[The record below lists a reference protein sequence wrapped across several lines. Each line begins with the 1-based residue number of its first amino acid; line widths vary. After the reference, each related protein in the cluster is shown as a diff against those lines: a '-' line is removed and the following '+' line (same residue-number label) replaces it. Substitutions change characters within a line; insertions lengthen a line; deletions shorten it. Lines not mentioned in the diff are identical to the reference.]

1 MTTPFTSSTLNS
13 LYNDD
18 FSEDKGFHQILFN
31 DGRALQARELT
42 QLQTLIYEELGRFG
56 RNIFKE
62 GAAVSSGGT
71 SINSAYEFVRIAS
84 TNEGQAFADIP
95 VGTILLN
102 PLTNVEAR
110 VLSVHPISTDFEQ
123 NTLYVQ
129 YTSTG
134 AADVTSVATRFG
146 DAETLYDQSGN
157 NYELVTDIP
166 NATGTGVRFDV
177 FNGDFFVSGRF
188 VHTNAQSIILS
199 PYTDTVDAVVG
210 FKVVEEVVTVNDD
223 ISLYDNAGGL
233 INTASPGGDRYKIT
247 LQLTT
252 QDKVT
257 SDDTFVFIARV
268 ENSKI
273 VEEIE
278 ETDAFNK
285 INDLLALRTNEE
297 SGDYVVNPFSIHF
310 DNVTDSALD
319 LIISSGTAYVNGYRV
334 DNPSPIRLQIPK
346 PVATESITND
356 VVPAVY
362 GNYFE
367 VDAVRGLPDLDYS
380 TVNLRTATAHGGST
394 IGSARIRAVEKY
406 QDTYRAY
413 VFDIQVD
420 SDQSISSVQSIG
432 TSGTDYL
439 NVSGTLN
446 QTTDNDLLFPTSR
459 PRPETFDDI
468 TMVVQDRESQT
479 TDGSGALNLTQL
491 PVGETYTDTSLWL
504 VASTG
509 ETFQTFAP
517 IPSNGFRDME
527 LTGLTPSTTYEIMFY
542 KQITATRRAKTLTTT
557 STTFAR
563 QTATDVNGNAYFY
576 YDLGVP
582 DIYQLDSARIA
593 GVSLGDSADILSSVS
608 LDDGQR
614 DNYYADGRIIFGI
627 QDSAPATLYA
637 SFQHFTR
644 GAGDF
649 YDATSYDLPYAD
661 IPVHVKQNGTEVKL
675 FNYLDF
681 RPDKNAGTFSNINL
695 LPRNGTN
702 ITADIAYYLPRADKL
717 LVTQEGDFQVLM
729 GQQSESPQYK
739 KTPENSL
746 ELYKILLNANTLNT
760 EDMQVTPIE
769 HKSYTMQDIAKIEA
783 KLDKLEE
790 YTTLKFLELEQRP
803 SLDSAGVERIVSGLL
818 ADDFSD
824 QSASDVTISDYR
836 ASLDPESK
844 VIKPMA
850 DENNIRLIYDASST
864 GVSKVGDQ
872 VTLNYDSEEWQF
884 QNLASRFVNVN
895 PFGAVDNVGTLRLSP
910 SSDEWKES
918 KEEAES
924 AINGA
929 NKLAKSQAMLWNNWS
944 WNWGGRSSEDIQLN
958 PEYYTDEDAKSP
970 RRKVLS
976 ENEKYFSS
984 KSSIGRRASGGK
996 FVSRVVSDE
1005 TLRKIANG
1013 RVVDTAV
1020 VPWMRSRKIYFHAKG
1035 LKPNSKFTPFF
1046 DGENVSVWCR
1056 EESSFVQYADRTDD
1070 QGNLNR
1076 QSSITAHPDGTSEL
1090 ISDDNGEVIGSF
1102 FIPNIRPKYYADNTY
1117 KKRKVKEV
1125 YTRFRTGTREFK
1137 LLDIDNNDWAAAG
1150 SKAFAYYTAEGNID
1164 RRHRNTLFT
1173 RKPKTVSPIAN
1184 IRRRPRIYTP
1194 LQEKNVLN
1202 NIRADGVNLTD
1213 PRASGRYSPETT
1225 SINTSGLVLLDQQG
1239 QMSTV
1244 LSDYIDVDKNQ
1255 YLVPSV
1261 LNNPQNPMTQTFT
1274 VDNQY
1279 GLVLTKLDLFFRQ
1292 KDSGNLPV
1300 AIHLRPVEEGKP
1312 SSTTIVPDS
1321 HVWLNPSQVTAIGLD
1336 PQLSTIQAN
1345 PTTFTFDEPVF
1356 LQPWTT
1362 YAIVVTS
1369 QSTEYELFSA
1379 KTKETVYGSTS
1390 RTVTTQPAPG
1400 GLYLPQSG
1408 RNWVESKDQ
1417 DLMYRLTRAKFGL
1430 GGGSLIMKNAPLP
1443 EELLDENPIRTVSG
1457 SSEVYIRNRC
1467 HGLEVGDSITLGGAV
1482 DTNGITAVQ
1491 LNDPTHTV
1499 TATDLHGFK
1508 FNTAGSASVSGFGG
1522 GESVTTTRNTVFS
1535 TMNPV
1540 IESTIPNKTSIDV
1553 GAKLTSGKY
1562 ISGSNTRY
1570 VRDETYRRITP
1581 NQNAD
1586 FIKPYAI
1593 YNSVA
1598 ETANLGAG
1606 VSSAY
1611 IKVDLKTASD
1621 YVSPLIDLQRAS
1633 LVLAGY
1639 CMDNPTLTPHIYPVD
1654 ETTPYGGTTGA
1665 KHITTPVTLEEPAV
1679 GIDANFKVNLP
1690 DGADIK
1696 MYYRT
1701 ASSDENIYDKRW
1713 IQQLPESTIPNDNDF
1728 TLRNAQFLAGG
1739 RGGFLE
1745 PFNQSQIKLVG
1756 FGRDLPFTIKDLAIK
1771 FLAV

>member
-18 FSEDKGFHQILFN
+18 FSEDKNFHQILFN

-110 VLSVHPISTDFEQ
+110 VLSVHPISADFEQ

-157 NYELVTDIP
+157 NYELVTDTP

-177 FNGDFFVSGRF
+177 FDGDFFVAGRF
-188 VHTNAQSIILS
+188 VHADAQSIVLS
-199 PYTDTVDAVVG
+199 PYTDTANAVVG
-210 FKVVEEVVTVNDD
+210 FKVVQEIVTVNDD

-278 ETDAFNK
+278 ESDAFNK

-310 DNVTDSALD
+310 DNVTDSSLD

-334 DNPSPIRLQIPK
+334 DNPSPIRLQLPK
-346 PVATESITND
+346 PKSTESIIND
-356 VVPAVY
+356 VVPVVY

-367 VDAVRGLPDLDYS
+367 VDSVRGLPDLDYS

-394 IGSARIRAVEKY
+394 IGSARIRSVEKY

-413 VFDIQVD
+413 VFDVLVD
-420 SDQSISSVQSIG
+420 SDQDISTVQSIG
-432 TSGTDYL
+432 DSATSYL
-439 NVSGTLN
+439 NVLGTLQ

-468 TMVVQDRESQT
+468 TMVVQDRESKL
-479 TDGSGALNLTQL
+479 TDGSGVLNLTQL

-509 ETFQTFAP
+509 ETFQAP
-517 IPSNGFRDME
+517 TITLSNGNRDAE
-527 LTGLTPSTTYEIMFY
+527 LSGLSYSTTYEIMFY
-542 KQITATRRAKTLTTT
+542 KQITATRKSKTLTTT

-582 DIYQLDSARIA
+582 DIYQLDSARITDA
-593 GVSLGDSADILSSVS
+593 SGADLLGQVS

-614 DNYYADGRIIFGI
+614 DNYYADGRIIMGI

-661 IPVHVKQNGTEVKL
+661 IPTHSKQDGTEVKL

-681 RPDKNAGTFSNINL
+681 RPDKNDGTFSNINL
-695 LPRNGTN
+695 LPRNGSS

-729 GQQSESPQYK
+729 GQQSETPQYK

-746 ELYKILLNANTLNT
+746 ELYKILLNANTLDID
-760 EDMQVTPIE
+760 DMQVTPIE

-790 YTTLKFLELEQRP
+790 YTTLKFLELEQKP

-824 QSASDVTISDYR
+824 QSASDVTNRDYR

-864 GVSKVGDQ
+864 GVTKVGDQ
-872 VTLNYDSEEWQF
+872 ATLNYDSEQWQF
-884 QNLASRFVNVN
+884 QDLASRFVNIN
-895 PFGAVDNVGTLRLSP
+895 PFGAVDNVGTLKLSP
-910 SSDEWKES
+910 SSDEWKDS

-924 AINGA
+924 AIRGS

-944 WNWGGRSSEDIQLN
+944 WNWGGRSSEDISLN
-958 PEYYTDEDAKSP
+958 PEYFTEEDAKVK
-970 RRKVLS
+970 RRKVIS

-984 KSSIGRRASGGK
+984 KSSIGRRAGGTK

-1013 RVVDTAV
+1013 RVVDTAI

-1046 DGENVSVWCR
+1046 DGENVAVWCR
-1056 EESSFVQYADRTDD
+1056 QEEAFINWADRDSD
-1070 QGNLNR
+1070 QGNLLTQNTLTGR
-1076 QSSITAHPDGTSEL
+1076 LDGSSEL
-1090 ISDDNGEVIGSF
+1090 ISDDNGEIIGSF
-1102 FIPNIRPKYYADNTY
+1102 FIPNLRPKYYADNTY
-1117 KKRKVKEV
+1117 KKRKVKQV

-1164 RRHRNTLFT
+1164 RTHRNTLFT
-1173 RKPKTVSPIAN
+1173 RKPSPISPFAN
-1184 IRRRPRIYTP
+1184 NRRRPRIYTP
-1194 LQEKNVLN
+1194 VEERNVLN
-1202 NIRADGVNLTD
+1202 NVRSDQINLTD
-1213 PRASGRYSPETT
+1213 PRSSGLYSPETT
-1225 SINTSGLVLLDQQG
+1225 AINTSGLVTLDQQG
-1239 QMSTV
+1239 QMSSI

-1255 YLVPSV
+1255 YSSTPTV
-1261 LNNPQNPMTQTFT
+1261 LNNPTNPMTQTFT

-1300 AIHLRPVEEGKP
+1300 AIHLRPVEGGKP

-1336 PQLSTIQAN
+1336 PQLSTIRAN

-1379 KTKETVYGSTS
+1379 KTKETVYGSTT

-1400 GLYLPQSG
+1400 ALYLPQSG

-1417 DLMYRLTRAKFGL
+1417 DLMFRLTRAKFSL
-1430 GGGSLIMKNAPLP
+1430 GGGSLILKNAPLP

-1457 SSEVYIRNRC
+1457 STEIYIRNRC
-1467 HGLEVGDSITLGGAV
+1467 HGLEVGDDVVIQGAV
-1482 DTNGITAVQ
+1482 DIGSATGTTINNGGSSRS
-1491 LNDPTHTV
+1491 V
-1499 TATDLHGFK
+1499 TAIDLHGFK
-1508 FNTAGSASVSGFGG
+1508 VDIGVDPAVSTSGG
-1522 GESVTTTRNTVFS
+1522 GEGVTVTKNVVFS
-1535 TMNPV
+1535 TANTV
-1540 IESTIPNKTSIDV
+1540 LESTIPNKTSIDV

-1562 ISGSNTRY
+1562 ISGNTTRF
-1570 VRDETYRRITP
+1570 VRNETFRRVTP
-1581 NQNAD
+1581 NQNVD
-1586 FIKPYAI
+1586 FDTPYAI
-1593 YNSVA
+1593 YNATA

-1639 CMDNPTLTPHIYPVD
+1639 CIDNPTLTPHIYPVD
-1654 ETTPYGGTTGA
+1654 ETSPYGGTTGA

-1679 GIDANFKVNLP
+1679 GIDTNFKVNLP

-1713 IQQLPESTIPNDNDF
+1713 ILQEPQSAIPNVND
-1728 TLRNAQFLAGG
+1728 LSLSNAQFLAGG
-1739 RGGFLE
+1739 RGGYLK

-1756 FGRDLPFTIKDLAIK
+1756 TGTNQPFLLKDLSIR
-1771 FLAV
+1771 FLAI